1 VKIDRRGA
9 AAVIYGLILLWIN
22 LYIARD
28 FFHTASAPMNSM
40 HGYWTAIA
48 QRAGGAWFQA
58 TWWPY
63 VDAGIPFEFTYAPG
77 IPFFTAMT
85 SAVLQK
91 APLAAFNM
99 VAGAIYCLAP
109 LTVFLMA
116 WLLMRAPGYALLAGL
131 LYSLTST
138 TQILAPDGPFAWR
151 AFWDARRIYLTAVWD
166 DTPHLAAIA
175 LLPIIIVLLA
185 RSIQQRRLIYYA
197 LAALTIALASWC
209 SAFGPTDTALAT
221 ICLLFT
227 LGRERLA
234 SNVFLIAGIGLF
246 AWALT
251 APFLSPAII
260 QSVRDSS
267 STDGTGW
274 QISSFTAL
282 AIAILGWTILWRYLQ
297 RWTGDW
303 RLRFA
308 ALFAYLMSA
317 IPMIAEYL
325 HRQFLPQPTRY
336 KLEMEMALDVC
347 LVFALKPALER
358 VPRPIRAGLLLVVL
372 AFAGEQLVAHR
383 RFERAVIPAADLP
396 KTIESRVSLWAAGH
410 LPGTRIAM
418 PGSIAMWANLF
429 SSVQQFGGG
438 AWSMAYNMQQQ
449 HASWTVQSGDPHAA
463 LTFLKAFGVGAI
475 CVSGPKSPEFWKTFG
490 HPERFESLP
499 VLWREDDTT
508 IYANPGVSASL
519 AHSAPVSAIVR
530 DARDFRQVERY
541 VNGLQD
547 DASLGWRGNNEFEVH
562 APASAGR
569 ALSVQVSWSPGW
581 RAAINGKAL
590 RVQKDGLGLMWFEPQ
605 CAGACEID
613 VRYDGGWQ
621 LRILRWLSFAAM
633 AALVAAFL
641 LVAFGKSEIIG
652 AGRRMSKR
660 ERPENTEPIF
670 HRHA

>member
-9 AAVIYGLILLWIN
+9 AAIFYGLILLWIN
-22 LYIARD
+22 VYIGRE
-28 FFHTASAPMNSM
+28 FFNSVSAPMNSM
-40 HGYWTAIA
+40 HGYWSGIA

-63 VDAGIPFEFTYAPG
+63 VDGGIPFEFAYAPG

-85 SAVLQK
+85 AAVLQK

-99 VAGAIYCLAP
+99 VAGVIYCLAP
-109 LTVFLMA
+109 LTVFAMA
-116 WLLMRAPGYALLAGL
+116 WLLMRAPGYAFLTGL

-166 DTPHLAAIA
+166 DTPHLAALA
-175 LLPIIIVLLA
+175 FLPLIIVLLA
-185 RSIQQRRLIYYA
+185 RSIQRRRLIYYA

-227 LGRERLA
+227 LERQRLV
-234 SNVFLIAGIGLF
+234 SNILVVAGIGLF

-274 QISSFTAL
+274 QVSSFTAL
-282 AIAILGWTILWRYLQ
+282 AITILGWAILWSYLQ
-297 RWTGDW
+297 RWTSDW
-303 RLRFA
+303 RLRFL

-336 KLEMEMALDVC
+336 KLEMEMALDICV
-347 LVFALKPALER
+347 VFALKPALQR
-358 VPRPIRAGLLLVVL
+358 VPKPIRAGLLLVVL

-383 RFERAVIPAADLP
+383 RFARAVMPAADLQRS
-396 KTIESRVSLWAAGH
+396 IESRVSGWAAAH
-410 LPGTRIAM
+410 LQGTRIAL

-429 SSVQQFGGG
+429 STVQQFGGG

-449 HASWTVQSGDPHAA
+449 RASWTLQGGDAHAA
-463 LTFLKAFGVGAI
+463 LTFLKAFGVGAL
-475 CVSGPKSPEFWKTFG
+475 CVSGPRSPEFWKTFG
-490 HPERFESLP
+490 HPERFEDLP
-499 VLWREDDTT
+499 VLWREEDTT
-508 IYANPGVSASL
+508 IYSIPGASASL
-519 AHSAPVSAIVR
+519 AHSAPASAMVR
-530 DARDFRQVERY
+530 DARDFRQIERY
-541 VNGLQD
+541 VSSLQD
-547 DASLGWRGNNEFEVH
+547 DASFSWRGNNEFAVR

-569 ALSVQVSWSPGW
+569 ALTVQVSWSPGW
-581 RAAINGKAL
+581 HAAVNGKAL

-605 CAGACEID
+605 CAGPCEID
-613 VRYDGGWQ
+613 VKYDGGWE

-633 AALVAAFL
+633 AALLAAFVL
-641 LVAFGKSEIIG
+641 LASGKSEIIG
-652 AGRRMSKR
+652 AA
-660 ERPENTEPIF
+660 RPIRARKT
-670 HRHA
+670 

>member
-1 VKIDRRGA
+1 VKIDRRSA
-9 AAVIYGLILLWIN
+9 AAIVYGLILLWIN
-22 LYIARD
+22 VYIARD

-48 QRAGGAWFQA
+48 QRAGSAWFQA

-85 SAVLQK
+85 SAVLHK

-116 WLLMRAPGYALLAGL
+116 WLLMRAPGYAFLAGL

-166 DTPHLAAIA
+166 DTPHLAAVA
-175 LLPIIIVLLA
+175 LVPLIIVLLA
-185 RSIQQRRLIYYA
+185 RSIQRRRLIYYV
-197 LAALTIALASWC
+197 LAAFTIALASWC

-227 LGRERLA
+227 LKRERLA
-234 SNVFLIAGIGLF
+234 SNIVLIAGIGLF

-251 APFLSPAII
+251 APFLSPATI
-260 QSVRDSS
+260 QAVRDSS
-267 STDGTGW
+267 PTDGTGW
-274 QISSFTAL
+274 QASSFTAL
-282 AIAILGWTILWRYLQ
+282 AITILGWTILWSCLQ

-303 RLRFA
+303 RLRFL

-317 IPMIAEYL
+317 IPMIGEYL

-336 KLEMEMALDVC
+336 KFEMEMALDVC
-347 LVFALKPALER
+347 LVFALKPVVEKA
-358 VPRPIRAGLLLVVL
+358 PKPIRAGLLLVVV
-372 AFAGEQLVAHR
+372 AFASEQLVAHQH
-383 RFERAVIPAADLP
+383 FARAVIPAADLP
-396 KTIESRVSLWAAGH
+396 KSIESRVSLWAHEH
-410 LPGTRIAM
+410 LPETRIAM

-429 SSVQQFGGG
+429 STVQQFGGG

-449 HASWTVQSGDPHAA
+449 RASWAVQGGDTHTA
-463 LTFLKAFGVGAI
+463 LTWLKAFGVAAI
-475 CVSGPKSPEFWKTFG
+475 CVSGPKSPEFWKTYG
-490 HPERFESLP
+490 HPERFEGLP
-499 VLWREDDTT
+499 VLWREEDTT
-508 IYANPGVSASL
+508 IYSNPGTSASL
-519 AHSAPVSAIVR
+519 AHSAPASAIVR
-530 DARDFRQVERY
+530 DARDFRNIERY
-541 VNGLQD
+541 VNSLQD
-547 DASLGWRGNNEFEVH
+547 DASLRWRGNNEFAVQ

-581 RAAINGKAL
+581 HATVNGKAL
-590 RVQKDGLGLMWFEPQ
+590 RIQKDGIGLMWFDPQ
-605 CAGACEID
+605 CSGPCAID
-613 VRYDGGWQ
+613 VKYDGGWQ

-641 LVAFGKSEIIG
+641 LVASGKSEIIG
-652 AGRRMSKR
+652 AGRRMSPAQK
-660 ERPENTEPIF
+660 T
-670 HRHA
+670 